1 MLADRMLGKLARLLR
16 MVGQDV
22 EYVREGD
29 PLEIARRAQREGRV
43 FLTRDRKLAMRKDL
57 GTTLFVENNYPFHQ
71 ARQVLREL
79 GLSVDSDFKRCVEDN
94 GTLAAIDKE
103 QAKDRVPPYVLD
115 TARGF
120 FRCDRC
126 AKIYWDGTH
135 VAAMRQMISSL
146 DDAPLVPGEPRSTR
160 RAGGPGSP
168 DRDPADGIDDEP
180 NEANMRVLEPLV
192 DLHQALEVM
201 FLRHRLAL
209 MDGDP
214 ARALRVFRRF
224 AICMRRHVD
233 DEQDLVFPVY
243 SGSAPKEGYERGA
256 APELFEN
263 EHRKILEHLEQIER
277 AIEALVAANESG
289 EQLRA
294 RCLQLLDREKVF
306 GDLLEHHDLRERT
319 FLYPALERMLADDE
333 KTDLLERMV
342 GSSILETEK

>member
-16 MVGQDV
+16 MIGQDV

-57 GTTLFVENNYPFHQ
+57 GATLFVENNYPFHQ

-79 GLSVDSDFKRCVEDN
+79 GLSIDSDFKRCVEDN
-94 GTLAAIDKE
+94 GTLQAIDKE
-103 QAKDRVPPYVLD
+103 EARPRVPPYVLD

-146 DDAPLVPGEPRSTR
+146 DDAPLVPG
-160 RAGGPGSP
+160 
-168 DRDPADGIDDEP
+168 DGVDDAP

-209 MDGDP
+209 MEGEP

-243 SGSAPKEGYERGA
+243 AGSAPKEGYERGA
-256 APELFEN
+256 APEIFEN
-263 EHRKILEHLEQIER
+263 EHRKILDHLEQIER
-277 AIEALVAANESG
+277 AIEALLAAKESG

-342 GSSILETEK
+342 GSSVLESSQ